1 MNFQTSKKTVNLSKE
16 IWPMVKQYYAWCKE
30 AKQAGKKVVWT
41 VGLGP
46 NELLHAFG
54 LAPIFLEQYSIVMA
68 GRHQVTRYLEMAE
81 NLGFSRDSCSYHRA
95 LIGYAMEPDGLMI
108 PKPDLVLTTA
118 TPCDSSSKSFIALV
132 NRLGIPYY
140 YLDIPFNCTEGAGE
154 AHQFDYVEEQLKE
167 LVSFLEKE
175 TGVSLTSERLG
186 KVVGLANRA
195 NDLWAKINDL
205 RKAVPCPM
213 TVADEM
219 GLAYPLFQ
227 LPGTEQAVQFYEKV
241 LAEVGE
247 RVRKGEGAIPNER
260 YRILWLG
267 PAAWYHL
274 RLLNYV
280 EEYGGVLVKSDFDYL
295 THGWIDPGNPLRGM
309 GEKMISGFL
318 NGVVENRIRLA
329 RRFVQDYRINGVIAF
344 SHFGCRQYGG
354 GQRAVK
360 DALFEEFGIPT
371 LILEG
376 DNIDERNYADDQVR
390 SRIEDFISLM
400 ML

>member
-16 IWPMVKQYYAWCKE
+16 IWPMVRQYYAWAKE
-30 AKQAGKKVVWT
+30 EQKAGKKVVWT

-46 NELLHAFG
+46 NELFHAFG
-54 LAPIFLEQYSIVMA
+54 FVPIFLEQYSIVMA
-68 GRHQVTRYLEMAE
+68 GRHQVTKYLEMAE
-81 NLGFSRDSCSYHRA
+81 NLGFSRDSCSYNRA
-95 LIGYAMEPDGLMI
+95 LIGYAMEPDGLLI
-108 PKPDLVLTTA
+108 PKPDFIMATA
-118 TPCDSSSKSFIALV
+118 TPCDSSNKSFLNLV
-132 NRLGIPYY
+132 SRLGVPYY
-140 YLDIPFNCTEGAGE
+140 HLDVPFNRMTGGE
-154 AHQFDYVEEQLKE
+154 VETHQLNYVENQLRE

-175 TGVSLTSERLG
+175 TGFPLAEERLNE
-186 KVVGLANRA
+186 VVELANRA
-195 NDLWAKINDL
+195 DELWTKISEL
-205 RKAVPCPM
+205 RKAIPCPM

-227 LPGTEQAVQFYEKV
+227 LPGTKQAVEFYER
-241 LAEVGE
+241 LLEEVSE
-247 RVRKGEGAIPNER
+247 RVRKGEGAIPQER

-274 RLLNYV
+274 RVLNYV
-280 EEYGGVLVKSDFDYL
+280 EDYGGVLVKSDFDYL
-295 THGWIDPGNPLRGM
+295 IRGKISPENPLRGM
-309 GEKMISGFL
+309 AEKTILGLL
-318 NGVVENRIRLA
+318 NGVVENRIQLA
-329 RRFVQDYRINGVIAF
+329 RQFVREYRINGVIAF

-400 ML
+400 M